1 MRARIWSINPKWVS
15 VSRDR
20 FYLIKFR
27 INKNKDLT
35 TMIDDERY
43 TLNDIN
49 ELVNKIAEEKIG
61 RSIATKEYNDLVNGK

>member
-1 MRARIWSINPKWVS
+1 MS

-43 TLNDIN
+43 TLNDVN
-49 ELVNKIAEEKIG
+49 ELVNK
-61 RSIATKEYNDLVNGK
+61 